1 MTLYEELYYQLSDLP
16 KFYRYEGLGS
26 FTHFSFKEQ
35 TLLPRTDNYV
45 YFSINSKHHF
55 YYVAKRLKQLINKE
69 MLYETK
75 YTITKNVVV
84 NNEKYQEIMKN
95 IENAPLEEK
104 PMSIEFVVSPLIKQ
118 LLTNNYI
125 RNFRKEHGD
134 YRVERVD
141 NAQSGGGY
149 GFYGEWLA
157 IFKVLTYMYAYQK
170 ITKEDLIN
178 YVYAFR
184 QKVINPKLRVS
195 NVSFLSN
202 PNKRVVTLNETLKND
217 FSKYE
222 LMNALES
229 TLEKELF
236 FSESYLGTKGSEGI
250 KKIVQD
256 FSLERET
263 ILALLEENYKR
274 RLIKE
279 L

>member
-69 MLYETK
+69 ILYETK

-84 NNEKYQEIMKN
+84 NNEKYQEIIKN

-141 NAQSGGGY
+141 NAQSGGGMDFTEN
-149 GFYGEWLA
+149 GWL
-157 IFKVLTYMYAYQK
+157 
-170 ITKEDLIN
+170 
-178 YVYAFR
+178 
-184 QKVINPKLRVS
+184 
-195 NVSFLSN
+195 FL
-202 PNKRVVTLNETLKND
+202 KC
-217 FSKYE
+217 
-222 LMNALES
+222 
-229 TLEKELF
+229 
-236 FSESYLGTKGSEGI
+236 
-250 KKIVQD
+250 
-256 FSLERET
+256 
-263 ILALLEENYKR
+263 
-274 RLIKE
+274 
-279 L
+279 

>member
-157 IFKVLTYMYAYQK
+157 IFKVLTYMHAYQK

-195 NVSFLSN
+195 NVSFY
-202 PNKRVVTLNETLKND
+202 PIR
-217 FSKYE
+217 
-222 LMNALES
+222 
-229 TLEKELF
+229 
-236 FSESYLGTKGSEGI
+236 
-250 KKIVQD
+250 
-256 FSLERET
+256 
-263 ILALLEENYKR
+263 
-274 RLIKE
+274 IKE
-279 L
+279 